1 MFEAKK
7 GALGSHH
14 FAKWVI
20 PEKNHYAPKEEIC
33 VVRAGEGVL
42 GGEKMFL
49 ITEAFK
55 GVGGLTPNFLHG
67 EVEYCMDVL

>member
-33 VVRAGEGVL
+33 VVRAGE
-42 GGEKMFL
+42 KIFL